1 VIKKFIPILDWLPNY
16 KKEHFNGDLF
26 AGLAVGV
33 MLIPQGMAYAMIA
46 GLPPVYGLYTAI
58 FPQLIYAIF
67 GTSRQLAIGPVAMD
81 SLLVATGISLIATEG
96 TEAYI
101 SFAILLAFFVGL
113 FQFVLGF
120 ARMGFITNLLSKPVI
135 SGFTAAVAFIIAI
148 NQFKD
153 LIGVNLIK
161 SNRSYEILISAF
173 NNIGQTHLLT
183 LIIGIL
189 GILLIYFLKKI
200 NNKIPGAFLALL
212 LGIAAVYILGLN
224 DQGVKI
230 VEEIPSGL
238 PQFIMPNLSLESF
251 RRLAPLAGTLAVI
264 SFIEAYSIGKAME
277 AKERTYKI
285 VPNQELAALGL
296 SNIVGSLFQ
305 AFPAT
310 AGFSRT
316 AVNYSSGAKTPLASI
331 FSAMIVILTLLF
343 LTPFFYYLPNAI
355 LASIIMFAVVSLID
369 YTYIKYL
376 WKTNKVE
383 FVLLVI
389 TFSVTFSFGM
399 VQGIVTGVSL
409 SVLLLIY
416 RAANPH
422 MAVLGRVKGFTE
434 YRNIKRFE
442 DLEAWDHLLIIR
454 VDAPFA
460 FVNIQ
465 TIKEK
470 ILNEAIKR
478 EGMLKKVVIDAGPVS
493 FIDATGLD
501 GIRELMDALRTKDIE
516 LLFSEV
522 VGPVRDIFYKNDLFS
537 EKSAETFFMTTDE
550 AVNYCLTEEGENS
563 HASFAVQAS
572 R

>member
-1 VIKKFIPILDWLPNY
+1 MKKFIPILNWLPNY
-16 KKEHFNGDLF
+16 KKQDFNGDLF

-96 TEAYI
+96 TQAYI
-101 SFAILLAFFVGL
+101 SFAILLALFVGL
-113 FQFVLGF
+113 FQFVLGV

-135 SGFTAAVAFIIAI
+135 SGFTAAVAFIIGI

-153 LIGVNLIK
+153 LIGVNLVK

-173 NNIGQTHLLT
+173 DNMGQTHFLT
-183 LIIGIL
+183 LVIGVL
-189 GILLIYFLKKI
+189 GILLIYGLKKL
-200 NNKIPGAFLALL
+200 NKKIPGAFIALL
-212 LGIAAVYILGLN
+212 MGIAAVYFLGLN
-224 DQGVKI
+224 EFGVKI
-230 VEEIPSGL
+230 VEDIPSGL
-238 PQFIMPNLSLESF
+238 PQFMMPNITLESF
-251 RRLAPLAGTLAVI
+251 IKLAPLAGTLAVI

-285 VPNQELAALGL
+285 IPNQELIALGL
-296 SNIVGSLFQ
+296 SNVFGSFFQ
-305 AFPAT
+305 SFSAT
-310 AGFSRT
+310 GGFSRS
-316 AVNYSSGAKTPLASI
+316 AVNYSSGAKTPLAGI
-331 FSAMIVILTLLF
+331 FSALIVTLTLLF

-355 LASIIMFAVVSLID
+355 LASIIMIAVVNLVE

-383 FVLLVI
+383 FVLLMV
-389 TFSVTFSFGM
+389 TFLATFSFGM
-399 VQGIVTGVSL
+399 VEGIVTGVVF

-442 DLEAWDHLLIIR
+442 ELESWDHLLIIR

-470 ILNEAIKR
+470 ILNEAVNRGGK
-478 EGMLKKVVIDAGPVS
+478 LSKVIIDAGPVS
-493 FIDATGLD
+493 FIDATGID
-501 GIRELMDALRTKDIE
+501 GIRELMESLRTMNIE
-516 LLFSEV
+516 MLFSEV

-537 EKSAETFFMTTDE
+537 GKAAETFFMTTDE
-550 AVNYCLTEEGENS
+550 AVNYCLSEQRKND
-563 HASFAVQAS
+563 HVSFAVQAS
-572 R
+572 H